1 MAIDLNNEIKI
12 PYNKDH
18 NSELC
23 FIIEKAKKWN
33 YSIDIKILK
42 NENIDLFS
50 LYNIIK
56 RYLENREFPVYQ
68 IMVVME
74 MIEKELICYNYK
86 SINFKWKKFSEFED
100 WYLNQINESWKYDS
114 DDGKNVIIIRLLFNR
129 RVIDSYNKNFSKGNI
144 LNFIKPI
151 YDWENS
157 YQKDEISEIVYIHK
171 TTKNEKLKK
180 LLENVIKEIKN

>member
-1 MAIDLNNEIKI
+1 MTIDLNNEIKI
-12 PYNKDH
+12 PYNKDR

-42 NENIDLFS
+42 NESIDLFS

-86 SINFKWKKFSEFED
+86 SINFK
-100 WYLNQINESWKYDS
+100 
-114 DDGKNVIIIRLLFNR
+114 
-129 RVIDSYNKNFSKGNI
+129 
-144 LNFIKPI
+144 
-151 YDWENS
+151 
-157 YQKDEISEIVYIHK
+157 
-171 TTKNEKLKK
+171 
-180 LLENVIKEIKN
+180 

>member
-1 MAIDLNNEIKI
+1 MTIDLNNEIKI
-12 PYNKDH
+12 PYNKDCD
-18 NSELC
+18 SKLC

-86 SINFKWKKFSEFED
+86 SINFK
-100 WYLNQINESWKYDS
+100 
-114 DDGKNVIIIRLLFNR
+114 
-129 RVIDSYNKNFSKGNI
+129 
-144 LNFIKPI
+144 
-151 YDWENS
+151 
-157 YQKDEISEIVYIHK
+157 
-171 TTKNEKLKK
+171 
-180 LLENVIKEIKN
+180 

>member
-1 MAIDLNNEIKI
+1 MFIDLNSEIKI
-12 PYNKDH
+12 PYNKNHD
-18 NSELC
+18 SELY

-42 NENIDLFS
+42 NEDIDLFN

-56 RYLENREFPVYQ
+56 RYLQNKEFPVYQ
-68 IMVVME
+68 IMVVIE
-74 MIEKELICYNYK
+74 TKEKEIIWYNYK
-86 SINFKWKKFSEFED
+86 SINFKWKKFSEFQD
-100 WYLNQINESWKYDS
+100 WYLNQLNESWKYENNNEE
-114 DDGKNVIIIRLLFNR
+114 NVVTIRLLFNK

-157 YQKDEISEIVYIHK
+157 YQKDEINEIVYIHK